1 MKIQQKNDFTLRLA
15 VLAQGEREPIT
26 SATDVR
32 VVFQNIDT
40 PRERWEAARL
50 VITDTIE
57 VSVPAE
63 ALTLGKYAVF
73 VYYTIANSA
82 RFAENGAA
90 FTIVRSADEADA
102 EGESVSADVNVAFAA
117 SGKNGLSAFELA
129 QQAGYAGTFEQ
140 WLLAGENANN
150 AALAAEDAGNRAD
163 VATVEA
169 LAAAERASIAA
180 DAAQKVAA
188 EITAQVQ
195 KNTDAI
201 ATEVERAITAENELI
216 RDVEVFAGE
225 AAEANAGVAELRD
238 SFQDL
243 SEDVRGNATAITD
256 ETKRAQAA
264 EAAAIEK
271 GRQLALRD
279 LYVAAGALYNDTD
292 APITRTAPWGE
303 EVQHL
308 AGHYYLNGL
317 GDITEVQMTSIYNE
331 RHRMLNLD
339 RQRAIQSL
347 KKVRTLS
354 VPVVNDNVARFYKLE
369 QPSLLAQ
376 AATELEVITFV
387 SASRFIISSSSFM
400 PIVGTESGDASY
412 MFGTCSAL
420 KHISALNVKLV
431 TNWGTGS
438 NGAFYNCQQLKE
450 VSLYQLSASV
460 EFAQSSLLT
469 KRSVLYAIANAIPTS
484 AITITLHP
492 DAYARLAEDDEIVA
506 ALEAQPLITL
516 VSA

>member
-63 ALTLGKYAVF
+63 ALGLGKYAVF

-90 FTIVRSADEADA
+90 FTIVRSADEVDT

-150 AALAAEDAGNRAD
+150 AALAAEDAGNRAN

-201 ATEVERAITAENELI
+201 ATEVERAITAENEII
-216 RDVEVFAGE
+216 RDIEVFSGE

-256 ETKRAQAA
+256 EAQRAQAA

-279 LYVAAGALYNDTD
+279 LYIAAGALYNDTS
-292 APITRTAPWGE
+292 APITRTTPWGE

-308 AGHYYLNGL
+308 VGHYYLNGL
-317 GDITEVQMTSIYNE
+317 GDITEAQMLAIYDRGKWWLSESVQGFGSG
-331 RHRMLNLD
+331 
-339 RQRAIQSL
+339 SL
-347 KKVRTLS
+347 PKIRTCLAPSSYIETYYKKFNFTQAMNYCGVEVLVLVSTEVDAEKYPIKMSS
-354 VPVVNDNVARFYKLE
+354 VSYFTQGNIGLRRVYG
-369 QPSLLAQ
+369 
-376 AATELEVITFV
+376 VIDVGGVTASV
-387 SASRFIISSSSFM
+387 STI
-400 PIVGTESGDASY
+400 
-412 MFGTCSAL
+412 
-420 KHISALNVKLV
+420 
-431 TNWGTGS
+431 
-438 NGAFYNCQQLKE
+438 NGAPLEAITIKGLKM
-450 VSLYQLSASV
+450 SLRMQKANALSKAS
-460 EFAQSSLLT
+460 LM
-469 KRSVLYAIANAIPTS
+469 YMIANANPTS
-484 AITITLHP
+484 AITISLHP
-492 DAYARLAEDDEIVA
+492 DAYARLAEDSDIIT

-516 VSA
+516 AFE

>member
-1 MKIQQKNDFTLRLA
+1 MKIQQKNDFVLRLM
-15 VLAQGEREPIT
+15 VLAQGESEPMS

-32 VVFQNIDT
+32 VVFQNLDN
-40 PRERWEAARL
+40 PKERWEASRL

-57 VSVPAE
+57 VSVSAE
-63 ALTLGKYAVF
+63 ALGLGKYAVF

-90 FTIVRSADEADA
+90 FTIVRSADEADT

-150 AALAAEDAGNRAD
+150 AALAAEDAGNRAN

-201 ATEVERAITAENELI
+201 ATEVERAITAENEII
-216 RDVEVFAGE
+216 RDLEVFSGE

-243 SEDVRGNATAITD
+243 SEDVRGNATAIAD

-279 LYVAAGALYNDTD
+279 LYVAAGALYNDTG

-303 EVQHL
+303 SVQHL
-308 AGHYYLNGL
+308 AGRYYLNGL
-317 GDITEVQMTSIYNE
+317 GDITEAQMLDIYNFKGWETLARSRRGLQNANLPRTLLLSIYWGQFVE
-331 RHRMLNLD
+331 MFYGF
-339 RQRAIQSL
+339 SPE
-347 KKVRTLS
+347 LS
-354 VPVVNDNVARFYKLE
+354 FYGNSKLE
-369 QPSLLAQ
+369 IIPFVNKASVQLAMP
-376 AATELEVITFV
+376 F
-387 SASRFIISSSSFM
+387 SSNSNYRLMKWYCGRCSQLRY
-400 PIVGTESGDASY
+400 VGTVGANFISD
-412 MFGTCSAL
+412 FGTGPDA
-420 KHISALNVKLV
+420 
-431 TNWGTGS
+431 
-438 NGAFYNCQQLKE
+438 AFYNCGKLEYVYLYKLKASMTLE
-450 VSLYQLSASV
+450 SSPLLHKDSILYIIQ
-460 EFAQSSLLT
+460 
-469 KRSVLYAIANAIPTS
+469 NAIPTT

-492 DAYARLAEDDEIVA
+492 DAYARLAEDSEIVA